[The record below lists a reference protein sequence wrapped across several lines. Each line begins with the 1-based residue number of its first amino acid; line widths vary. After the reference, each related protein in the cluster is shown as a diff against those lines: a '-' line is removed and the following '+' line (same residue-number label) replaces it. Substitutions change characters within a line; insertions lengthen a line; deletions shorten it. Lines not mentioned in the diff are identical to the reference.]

1 MNRFRWVWKGRLRD
15 LRGLRYFFAAA
26 GRLVYASL
34 WGFQRN
40 QGSLRAAGLTYL
52 TMMGL
57 VPFLAVIFA
66 IANGFKIEENLR
78 SFLEKTVSNSPD
90 AFRKFMSGV
99 LEVVQRI
106 DFRTLGALGSLTLIY
121 LILSVM
127 GRVEQA
133 FNLTWKA
140 ETKRN
145 LARRYADYLGV
156 LFLFPTLVLLATGI
170 NTAFQLE
177 GRLAGLQESLPWLAG
192 ILRSGLSFLPFLMLG
207 LAATLVFKIVPNVR
221 VRLVPAAIAGLVTG
235 SCWLLL
241 QWVFLKFQI
250 GLAQANA
257 VYGSLAFIP
266 LFLFYIYFSWTI
278 LLWGGE
284 LCFGLQHLDD
294 LKASQEL
301 RKWTSAT
308 RRRIGFVL
316 MLQASQAFLK
326 GKPLSLAEFA
336 GRKALSRRSLDELV
350 KDLEGSGLL
359 LRVKA
364 KEAVVPGAP
373 PERISMRSLVE
384 ALDGADLPLG
394 RLGNSKLDSFLEE
407 TRARLLDTDGFLSDL
422 LDSEEDA

>member
-1 MNRFRWVWKGRLRD
+1 MWKGRLRD
-15 LRGLRYFFAAA
+15 LRGLRYFVVAA
-26 GRLVYASL
+26 GRLLFASL

-66 IANGFKIEENLR
+66 IANGFRIEESLR
-78 SFLEKTVSNSPD
+78 SFLQDTVSNSPD

-99 LEVVQRI
+99 LEVVQRV

-121 LILSVM
+121 LVLSVM

-145 LARRYADYLGV
+145 LARRYADYVGV
-156 LFLFPTLVLLATGI
+156 LFLFPALVLLATGM

-177 GRLAGLQESLPWLAG
+177 GRLAGLQESLPWLAA
-192 ILRSGLSFLPFLMLG
+192 ILRSGLSFLPFFMLG

-221 VRLVPAAIAGLVTG
+221 VRWIPAAVAGLVTG
-235 SCWLLL
+235 TCWLLL

-301 RKWTSAT
+301 RKWSPAA

-316 MLQASQAFLK
+316 MIEAARAFLG
-326 GKPLSLAEFA
+326 GKTLSLAEFA
-336 GRKALSRRSLDELV
+336 GRTALSRRFLDELV
-350 KDLEGSGLL
+350 KDLEGFGLL
-359 LRVKA
+359 LRVKT

-373 PERISMRSLVE
+373 PESIRTQSLFE
-384 ALDGADLPLG
+384 ALDGQDLPSG
-394 RLGNSKLDSFLEE
+394 RIGNPKLDEVLEAARARLWDVEGVLSDFLEE
-407 TRARLLDTDGFLSDL
+407 DL
-422 LDSEEDA
+422 LVEGKKQ

>member
-1 MNRFRWVWKGRLRD
+1 MTWVWKGRLRD
-15 LRGLRYFFAAA
+15 LRGARYFLVAA
-26 GRLVYASL
+26 GRLLFASL

-66 IANGFKIEENLR
+66 IANGFRIEESLR
-78 SFLEKTVSNSPD
+78 SFLQDTVSNSPD
-90 AFRKFMSGV
+90 AFRKFMSSV
-99 LEVVQRI
+99 LEVVQRV

-121 LILSVM
+121 LVLSVM

-145 LARRYADYLGV
+145 LARRYADYVGV
-156 LFLFPTLVLLATGI
+156 LFLFPALGLLATGM

-177 GRLAGLQESLPWLAG
+177 GRLAGLQESIPWLAA
-192 ILRSGLSFLPFLMLG
+192 ILRSGLSFLPFFMLG

-221 VRLVPAAIAGLVTG
+221 VRWIPAAVAGLVTG
-235 SCWLLL
+235 TCWLLL

-301 RKWTSAT
+301 RKWSSAA

-316 MLQASQAFLK
+316 MLEAARAFLA
-326 GKPLSLAEFA
+326 GKTLSLAEFA
-336 GRKALSRRSLDELV
+336 GRTALSRRFLDELV
-350 KDLEGSGLL
+350 KDLEGFGLL

-373 PERISMRSLVE
+373 PESIRTRALFE
-384 ALDGADLPLG
+384 ALDGQDLPSG
-394 RLGNSKLDSFLEE
+394 RIGNPQLDEVLEAA
-407 TRARLLDTDGFLSDL
+407 RARLLNAEGVLSDL
-422 LDSEEDA
+422 LDEEKNQ